1 MRSAEE
7 MRKISELA
15 KLDKDPI
22 CKKTRFVLEHFEKYI
37 EEAARSGDTRFQICF
52 DKPHH
57 GSFIVP
63 YGMNETELFD
73 VFCRYVAPKFRE
85 LGYVVETNADFMC
98 YEMLVRW

>member
-52 DKPHH
+52 DKP
-57 GSFIVP
+57 GYGGVIMP
-63 YGMNETELFD
+63 YGMSESEIFD
-73 VFCRYVAPKFRE
+73 VFIKYVAPQLRE
-85 LGYVVETNADFMC
+85 LGYIAETVESRFD
-98 YEMLVRW
+98 YEMLVKW